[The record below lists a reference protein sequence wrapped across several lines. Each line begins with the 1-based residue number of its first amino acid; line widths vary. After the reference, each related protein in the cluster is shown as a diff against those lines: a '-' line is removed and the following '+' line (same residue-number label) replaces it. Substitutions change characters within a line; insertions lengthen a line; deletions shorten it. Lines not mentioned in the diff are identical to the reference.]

1 MTENELEIRVKNI
14 DLNIEKDIR
23 FLLAN
28 EHKYLQKCTVEETD
42 DECIFHFDMEG
53 MKAFEESKKLRLEDK
68 YRLLYN
74 IGEIESLTEEYY
86 INLSPQNLVYD
97 INFIPKLLLRDKMRR
112 INCLL

>member
-1 MTENELEIRVKNI
+1 MRKKKKIRIKNI
-14 DLNIEKDIR
+14 DLNIGRDIR

-28 EHKYLQKCTVEETD
+28 EHACLLPCFIEETD

-53 MKAFEESKKLRLEDK
+53 MKAFEESKNLRLEDK

-97 INFIPKLLLRDKMRR
+97 INLIPKLLLRDKMRR